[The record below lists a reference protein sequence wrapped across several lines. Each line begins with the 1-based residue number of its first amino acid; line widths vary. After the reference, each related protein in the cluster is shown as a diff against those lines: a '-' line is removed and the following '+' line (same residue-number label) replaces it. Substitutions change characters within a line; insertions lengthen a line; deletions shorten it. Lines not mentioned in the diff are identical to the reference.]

1 MSNYPDSVSP
11 ADPSAPWNAP
21 EADINDDAPKVFQVL
36 VTLYI
41 EASSED
47 ELETALAGAIQG
59 GVVDYDDAKIV
70 EWSYK

>member
-21 EADINDDAPKVFQVL
+21 EADINDDEPKVFKVL

-41 EASSED
+41 EASNEEEMED
-47 ELETALAGAIQG
+47 ALAGVIQG
-59 GVVDYDDAKIV
+59 GVVDYDDAKV
-70 EWSYK
+70 MDWSYK